1 MKAQPRARDAHRVPR
16 TPVGMLFDKGAPSPS
31 LRYVAGK
38 VTDTNPGNDSC
49 TCLVNGEEIPRIAV
63 LGNMPA
69 VNDLVDI
76 YQLDDLLYL
85 PAGGTQCY
93 VQPDEPSGP
102 VGTLWFDTD
111 EVRP

>member
-1 MKAQPRARDAHRVPR
+1 MTKPQPRARASHRVPR
-16 TPVGMLFDKGAPSPS
+16 TPIGMLFDKGVPSPS

-38 VTDTNPGNDSC
+38 VTDTASDTC
-49 TCLVNGEEIPRIAV
+49 TCLVNGEEIPRVAV

-69 VNDLVDI
+69 INDLVDI
-76 YQLDDLLYL
+76 YQLGDLLYL
-85 PAGGTQCY
+85 PDTGAL
-93 VQPDEPSGP
+93 VIIQPDEPDGVP